1 MTSNSPLQP
10 TLGELFA
17 TLTQQIQ
24 SLLRGEVALLKAQVK
39 EKGQKMGLGIGLF
52 VGAAVFAGLAGLVLV
67 ATAILALA
75 LVLPAWLAALI
86 VAVVFLLIAAVL
98 GLVGKKQLDAANRV
112 KPAIKENI
120 QQDITIVKEGLK

>member
-52 VGAAVFAGLAGLVLV
+52 VGAAVFAGVAGLVLV

-86 VAVVFLLIAAVL
+86 VAVAFLLIAAVL
-98 GLVGKKQLDAANRV
+98 GLVGKKQLDAANEV

>member
-52 VGAAVFAGLAGLVLV
+52 VGAAVFAGVAGLVLV

>member
-17 TLTQQIQ
+17 TLTQQLQ

-52 VGAAVFAGLAGLVLV
+52 VGAAVFAGVAGLVLV

-86 VAVVFLLIAAVL
+86 VAVAFLLIAAVL
-98 GLVGKKQLDAANRV
+98 GLVGKKQLDAANEV

>member
-52 VGAAVFAGLAGLVLV
+52 VGAAVFAGVAGLVLV

-86 VAVVFLLIAAVL
+86 VAVAFLLIAAVL